1 MENQPPDL
9 IIGKKQYMLF
19 SQTDKYNTLQ
29 LQRANHHMTIY
40 QAQKQYDIWRQQQQ

>member
-19 SQTDKYNTLQ
+19 SQTHKYNTLQ

-40 QAQKQYDIWRQQQQ
+40 QAQKEYDIWWQQQQ